1 MVDSDIARLHM
12 FVSGRVQGV
21 FFRGTVADEARSLG
35 LTGWARNLADGRV
48 EIVAEGKRA
57 NLRTLEAWAHQGPPS
72 DRHSI
77 RRRLRRRHAAG
88 RDAIHDRV
96 GNGRQ

>member
-1 MVDSDIARLHM
+1 MADSDIARLHM

-72 DRHSI
+72 
-77 RRRLRRRHAAG
+77 A
-88 RDAIHDRV
+88 RV
-96 GNGRQ
+96 SGVDSEWSDYRGEFTGFSVR